1 MDVQAQCL
9 ESVSSILTIE
19 IQTQNG
25 SRHDEWMSR
34 QNWMWHAAAVW
45 GISKK
50 AKVV

>member
-9 ESVSSILTIE
+9 ESISSILTIK

-34 QNWMWHAAAVW
+34 QNRISHAAAVW

-50 AKVV
+50 KLK